1 VFWCTL
7 LDHDEEPGDERLQRW
22 GGHEANNDDEV
33 DIPSTVGR
41 KCGRQCRWFLSWDAG
56 RNPPSCPTQASL
68 GDDHPSPCTTCC
80 WWAST
85 CGAYCKCELRMR
97 CSGVLLHWLDDGSL
111 PSVSSRECSKLPSV
125 SSRECSKLPSVS
137 SRECSK
143 LPSVSSRECSKLHV
157 Y

>member
-1 VFWCTL
+1 MFWCTL

-22 GGHEANNDDEV
+22 GGHEANNDDED

-97 CSGVLLHWLDDGSL
+97 CSGVLLHWLGRSHRY
-111 PSVSSRECSKLPSV
+111 PHESVASSHQYPHESV
-125 SSRECSKLPSVS
+125 ASCM
-137 SRECSK
+137 
-143 LPSVSSRECSKLHV
+143 
-157 Y
+157 YTDN